1 MNELIWI
8 LSSGVLILAVLLIR
22 ALFGRKLRPGLR
34 YALWALVLVRLLLP
48 GSFWTSPVNVEA
60 PVSHTQ
66 LGQDLDLLREVDD
79 VTYSPAG
86 QVAGTPA
93 RPAATGEA
101 AEEPVILAQDV
112 TPERFERLRSTLS
125 LRNVAETVWVTGSV
139 AVLAVFVATNTL
151 FYVNLRRRRHRLDL
165 DAPAR
170 VYEVEGLESSCLF
183 LNAIY
188 VNSETAADETKL
200 RHVLAHEL
208 SHRRH
213 LDGLW
218 ALTRCAAL
226 TIHWFNPLVWLAAS
240 KSRQDSELFADAGA
254 LRRLGEAQR
263 ESYGGTLI
271 SLSVHNARAVSPLC
285 AATAMAG
292 GKRSL
297 RERVELIARR
307 PKATVAVLLA
317 VAFITGVAVGCT
329 FAGAAFEEPKAG
341 GETTVDPAVTGPADT
356 TPAGTGPAETTP
368 TATGTSGSAQTPEL
382 SVYESAALNVSL
394 LYPAWWNESVTLS
407 DGQIRDG
414 FFPGFSESVPCVRI
428 DLREDVFGVPS
439 YDAFDQD
446 VVYDNGVGYVYRSP
460 AGVSGPEAEYGA
472 SVTLYIAGDG
482 SELRCFLPMNT
493 KLNWLGADAGSEG
506 DRIFNAYDTVEWDIR
521 SGSLIARVADQ
532 AGGEPYGLNQ
542 AGSLSFYAAPVDEAP
557 YVNRLKP
564 VRYRVQL
571 TAEQADRIGRILDSV
586 TMWND
591 DYIVDRIQFYFDGE
605 FQLAN
610 NDLVFYF
617 SDENNVIFY
626 DHYFARIS
634 EEDMRYMMSIGQPD

>member
-8 LSSGVLILAVLLIR
+8 LSSCVLIVAVLLIR

-48 GSFWTSPVNVEA
+48 GSLWTGPVNVEA
-60 PVSHTQ
+60 PVSRTQ
-66 LGQDLDLLREVDD
+66 LGQDLDLLREVDT

-86 QVAGTPA
+86 QVSGAPA

-125 LRNVAETVWVTGSV
+125 LRHVAETVWVTGSV
-139 AVLAVFVATNTL
+139 AVLAIFAATNVL
-151 FYVNLRRRRHRLDL
+151 FYVNLRRRRRRLDM
-165 DAPAR
+165 DAPVR

-188 VNSETAADETKL
+188 VNSETAADDTKL

-218 ALTRCAAL
+218 ALMRCAAL
-226 TIHWFNPLVWLAAS
+226 TVHWFNPLVWLAAS

-254 LRRLGEAQR
+254 LRHLGEAQR

-297 RERVELIARR
+297 RERVELIARK

-317 VAFITGVAVGCT
+317 VAFIAGIAVGCT
-329 FAGAAFEEPKAG
+329 FAGAAYEEPKAG
-341 GETTVDPAVTGPADT
+341 GKNAADPSGTDPAVT
-356 TPAGTGPAETTP
+356 TPAGTGPTETSP
-368 TATGTSGSAQTPEL
+368 TATAPSEPAQTHEL
-382 SVYESAALNVSL
+382 SVYESAALNAAL
-394 LYPAWWNESVTLS
+394 LYPTWWNGIVTLS
-407 DGQIRDG
+407 DSGT
-414 FFPGFSESVPCVRI
+414 PGPFILGLSRPVLYARI
-428 DLREDVFGVPS
+428 DLREDVFGVPP
-439 YDAFDQD
+439 YDAGATEDD
-446 VVYDNGVGYVYRSP
+446 IGNALAIVYWLP
-460 AGVSGPEAEYGA
+460 AGMRGPEAESGE
-472 SVTLYIAGDG
+472 SVTLYIAEDG
-482 SELRCFLPMNT
+482 SELRCWLPMNT
-493 KLNWLGADAGSEG
+493 KLNWLDAEAGSEG

-521 SGSLIARVADQ
+521 SGSLFARPGDQ
-532 AGGEPYGLNQ
+532 AGGESYGLDQ
-542 AGSLSFYAAPVDEAP
+542 AGTVSFYAAPTEEAP
-557 YVNRLKP
+557 TLNRIKP
-564 VRYRVQL
+564 VRYLAQL
-571 TAEQADRIGRILDSV
+571 TAEQADRIDRILNSV
-586 TMWND
+586 DMWQD
-591 DYIVDRIQFYFDGE
+591 DNIVNRTPFYFDGE
-605 FQLAN
+605 LKLAN
-610 NDLVFYF
+610 SDRVVYF
-617 SDENNVIFY
+617 SDESNVLYY
-626 DHYFARIS
+626 DHYYAKIS
-634 EEDMRYMMSIGQPD
+634 EEDMQYLMNIGQPA

>member
-8 LSSGVLILAVLLIR
+8 LSSSVLILAVLLIR

-48 GSFWTSPVNVEA
+48 GSLWTSPVNVEA

-66 LGQDLDLLREVDD
+66 LGQDLDLLREVED

-86 QVAGTPA
+86 QVSGTPA
-93 RPAATGEA
+93 RPATGAEA
-101 AEEPVILAQDV
+101 PEQPVILAQDV
-112 TPERFERLRSTLS
+112 TLERFERLRSTLS

-139 AVLAVFVATNTL
+139 AALAIFVTTNVL
-151 FYVNLRRRRHRLDL
+151 FYVNLRCRRRRLDL
-165 DAPAR
+165 DAPVR

-183 LNAIY
+183 LNSIY

-226 TIHWFNPLVWLAAS
+226 TVHWFNPLVWVAAS
-240 KSRQDSELFADAGA
+240 RSRQDSELFADAGA

-297 RERVELIARR
+297 RERVELIARKPR
-307 PKATVAVLLA
+307 ATVAVLLA
-317 VAFITGVAVGCT
+317 VAFIAGIAVGCT
-329 FAGAAFEEPKAG
+329 FAGAAYEEPKASN
-341 GETTVDPAVTGPADT
+341 ESAADPT
-356 TPAGTGPAETTP
+356 GTGPAESGP
-368 TATGTSGSAQTPEL
+368 AGTEPSEPPQTPDRAIFR
-382 SVYESAALNVSL
+382 SGALGIAFA
-394 LYPAWWNESVTLS
+394 YPTDWAEIVTLS

-414 FFPGFSESVPCVRI
+414 FFPGISAPVTCVRI
-428 DLREDVFGVPS
+428 DLREDIFGVPP
-439 YDAFDQD
+439 YDAFDQN
-446 VVYDNGVGYVYRSP
+446 VVYDNAVAFIYWSP
-460 AGVSGPEAEYGA
+460 AGASGPEAEYGA
-472 SVTLYIAGDG
+472 SATLYTAGDG

-493 KLNWLGADAGSEG
+493 KLNWLDADAGSNGE
-506 DRIFNAYDTVEWDIR
+506 RIFNAYDTIERDILDGKLTVR
-521 SGSLIARVADQ
+521 LSGQ
-532 AGGEPYGLNQ
+532 TEGEYNGLNQ
-542 AGSLSFYAAPVDEAP
+542 AGTISFYSAPIAEAP
-557 YVNRLKP
+557 YVSASKT
-564 VRYRVQL
+564 VRSSVQL
-571 TAEQADRIGRILDSV
+571 TAEQADRINRILDSV

-591 DYIVDRIQFYFDGE
+591 DYIVNRIAFYFDGE
-605 FQLAN
+605 FKLAN
-610 NDLVFYF
+610 NDYLYYF
-617 SDENNVIFY
+617 SDENNVIY
-626 DHYFARIS
+626 YEHYYAKIS
-634 EEDMRYMMSIGQPD
+634 EEDMQYILNVGQSD